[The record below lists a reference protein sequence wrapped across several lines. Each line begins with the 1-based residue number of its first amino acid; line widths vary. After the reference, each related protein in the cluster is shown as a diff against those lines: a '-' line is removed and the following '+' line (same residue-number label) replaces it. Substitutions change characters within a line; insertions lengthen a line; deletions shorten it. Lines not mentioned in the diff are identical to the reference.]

1 MIVGDRHPGSR
12 LRHQQIGILEP
23 ITGLRRPCQFH
34 ESPPMARQRC
44 MPFHRLQRW
53 RLFEEAMRQGI
64 EVHILHPYLE
74 WGWGDG

>member
-1 MIVGDRHPGSR
+1 
-12 LRHQQIGILEP
+12 
-23 ITGLRRPCQFH
+23 
-34 ESPPMARQRC
+34 MARQRC
-44 MPFHRLQRW
+44 MQFHRLQRW